1 MKKLTAIFLCFAM
14 ALSLAACG
22 NTTSSTNE
30 SSTPESSVPPASSEA
45 SDTSSTA
52 ASQEPASQEETEV
65 EAGNTLVVYFSATGN
80 TEQAATYIADITG
93 GDLFELEP
101 ADPYTDEDLNYNNED
116 SRVSQ
121 EYADESLRDV
131 ELVSDTVE
139 NWDSYDT
146 VFIGYPIWWGI
157 AAWPVDT
164 FVEANNFTGKTVI
177 PFATSASSGLGESG
191 QLLAELAG
199 TGDWQEGMRFR
210 SSVSEGDVQEWLDSL
225 NQEGTRAHALRYDYF
240 NGSNTEYYFLVY
252 VPGGG
257 NSSHSGLGQSTSIFG
272 TTVKLELEETG
283 NDGTLFSILSTAE
296 KAPNLKITLGGE
308 RIPCYVDTVD
318 FNPTVYYIVPQYDE
332 LDPDATDF
340 FMPERISV
348 VQIVGNSNVGV
359 VEIQDDDVA
368 FDILVGIDSAPYLDL
383 EHDIYGKPDG
393 TGGYDFK
400 DGFEIRI
407 EYQIHNEL
415 LSHADMITC
424 LAFEQDGSYYLIDDR
439 PDNGRIFR
447 QIDEAFYLE
456 LGSLFEELS

>member
-1 MKKLTAIFLCFAM
+1 MIIMKKLAAIFLCFAM
-14 ALSLAACG
+14 ALSLAACE
-22 NTTSSTNE
+22 NTTSSTSE

-157 AAWPVDT
+157 AAWPTDG
-164 FVEANNFTGKTVI
+164 FVEANDFTGKTVI

-210 SSVSEGDVQEWLDSL
+210 SSVSEGDMQEWLDSL
-225 NQEGTRAHALRYDYF
+225 
-240 NGSNTEYYFLVY
+240 S
-252 VPGGG
+252 
-257 NSSHSGLGQSTSIFG
+257 
-272 TTVKLELEETG
+272 
-283 NDGTLFSILSTAE
+283 LS
-296 KAPNLKITLGGE
+296 
-308 RIPCYVDTVD
+308 
-318 FNPTVYYIVPQYDE
+318 
-332 LDPDATDF
+332 
-340 FMPERISV
+340 
-348 VQIVGNSNVGV
+348 
-359 VEIQDDDVA
+359 
-368 FDILVGIDSAPYLDL
+368 
-383 EHDIYGKPDG
+383 
-393 TGGYDFK
+393 
-400 DGFEIRI
+400 
-407 EYQIHNEL
+407 
-415 LSHADMITC
+415 
-424 LAFEQDGSYYLIDDR
+424 
-439 PDNGRIFR
+439 
-447 QIDEAFYLE
+447 
-456 LGSLFEELS
+456 